1 MKGCDDTSGRVY
13 RLPVNVH
20 YYKLLE
26 QEGFL
31 VKVNC
36 PFSQVNK
43 FEDLYGG
50 GGRGGPMLFGAGLGE
65 FLSEQV

>member
-13 RLPVNVH
+13 RLPVNIH

-50 GGRGGPMLFGAGLGE
+50 AWVCPMLYGAGLGE